1 MYIHCLQVHIMLC
14 LSCND
19 NIGLEKMCDEAL
31 AYSAAEGNAS
41 AFGVIV
47 ARYLKL
53 VRICAAH
60 YKNDGIEIDDLS
72 QEGLIGLMS
81 AVKTYNKY
89 CGTSFKTYARLCIDR
104 SMISAAKAVIA
115 KKRVPACLLQS
126 LNDDGEMMS
135 GSVDPAAAVIAKE
148 ELNIFLKKACNVL
161 SPMEYTVMNEYLSGL
176 SYKEISEKMTISV
189 KTVDNAM
196 RRVRQKLR

>member
-1 MYIHCLQVHIMLC
+1 MQC

-19 NIGLEKMCDEAL
+19 NIYLEKMCDEAL
-31 AYSAAEGNAS
+31 ADSAAGGNVS
-41 AFGVIV
+41 AFGIIV
-47 ARYLKL
+47 SRYLKL
-53 VRICAAH
+53 VRLCAAR
-60 YKNDGIEIDDLS
+60 YKNIGLEIDDLS

-104 SMISAAKAVIA
+104 SMISAAKSVIA

-126 LNDDGEMMS
+126 LNDDGEMLS

-148 ELNIFLKKACNVL
+148 DLNIFLKKACKVL
-161 SPMEYTVMNEYLSGL
+161 SPLEYNVLNEYLAGL
-176 SYKEISEKMTISV
+176 SYKEISEKMRISV

-196 RRVRQKLR
+196 RRVRHKLR